1 MRIIIYTLINTTH
14 IHISIPHRQHAA
26 SSLHLSIHI
35 AIYSLPL
42 HSNLSLSFTS
52 LFYSLFGLGLGL
64 GAGLKEYKYNT
75 YHLTLFLPISTLL
88 LPFAPL
94 HFHSLLLLHTNPT
107 GTLSSTQREHQ
118 SPFPFCNK
126 QSFLYM
132 PTPLP
137 LPLTGSLSLTA
148 TIALDATGL
157 HDSVSCNTKRASA
170 PSTGAVPFYPAM
182 QQRS

>member
-1 MRIIIYTLINTTH
+1 MLRVTLPFRIANITL
-14 IHISIPHRQHAA
+14 QHYV
-26 SSLHLSIHI
+26 SPSTLHLFITTTLHPFTFVHF
-35 AIYSLPL
+35 SLL
-42 HSNLSLSFTS
+42 FSFWAWAWARGWARS
-52 LFYSLFGLGLGL
+52 VI
-64 GAGLKEYKYNT
+64 YNT
-75 YHLTLFLPISTLL
+75 YHLTVFLPISTLL
-88 LPFAPL
+88 LLFAPL
-94 HFHSLLLLHTNPT
+94 HFHSLLLLHTNPI
-107 GTLSSTQREHQ
+107 GTLSPTQPEHQ